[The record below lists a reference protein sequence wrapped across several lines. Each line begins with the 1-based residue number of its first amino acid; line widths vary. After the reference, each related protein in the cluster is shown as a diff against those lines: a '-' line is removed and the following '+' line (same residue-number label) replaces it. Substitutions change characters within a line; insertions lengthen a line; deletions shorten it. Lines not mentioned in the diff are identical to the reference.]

1 MKKLYL
7 IALIAGVLPFGTAG
21 AQETDIFDD
30 AAEDILGEDIQN
42 IPQSNATK
50 STLSDFLVRKIPA
63 AAARN
68 INKAEKVHCYT
79 VEYKTPDYDGYTMDD
94 LAVKGSCGELSDA
107 GQKLIKDNLFQSSII
122 YSNSVSNCE
131 IAPKV
136 MLRYI
141 YGLDHTDVLLSYPCP
156 SLTFFHGSN
165 TVILNATPGSAIIEQ
180 IVGAYSKLEE
190 KFYSPALL
198 GQMVANGQPQTQA
211 QKEMI
216 RLNAPTSAPRKKWG
230 NEALPE
236 PQQQAPE
243 QPQKSGWN
251 RLK

>member
-7 IALIAGVLPFGTAG
+7 IALIAGILPFGTAG
-21 AQETDIFDD
+21 AQETDIFGDS
-30 AAEDILGEDIQN
+30 AEDLLGEDIQN
-42 IPQSNATK
+42 IPQSNAAK
-50 STLSDFLVRKIPA
+50 STLSDFLERKIPA

-68 INKAEKVHCYT
+68 INKAEKVYCYT
-79 VEYKTPDYDGYTMDD
+79 VDYKPQGYDGYTMDD
-94 LAVKGSCGELSDA
+94 LAIKGSCGELSSV
-107 GQKLIKDNLFQSSII
+107 GQKLIKDSLFQSSII

-156 SLTFFHGSN
+156 SLTFFHGSD
-165 TVILNATPGSAIIEQ
+165 TVILNATPGSAIVEQ

-216 RLNAPTSAPRKKWG
+216 RLNAPTSTPRKKWG
-230 NEALPE
+230 NEAPE
-236 PQQQAPE
+236 ETQPQPQQQ
-243 QPQKSGWN
+243 PQRSGWN
-251 RLK
+251 KLK